1 MQYDITSY
9 NIISSYVRLLHNV
22 LVFPCFFPAFCLLE
36 LLSSFLFD
44 VLSNALILP
53 YLTSPY
59 LTLPYQLILINPVVS
74 FTFFKLTNIC
84 SVGDLNHTSTDTG
97 MRMGSGYGIGS
108 GSPLIQ
114 GQGRGHGV
122 DDKNALLAS
131 TFLLSPFPLGSRS
144 K

>member
-1 MQYDITSY
+1 MILHH
-9 NIISSYVRLLHNV
+9 IILYHLMSGYFIMS
-22 LVFPCFFPAFCLLE
+22 
-36 LLSSFLFD
+36 LSSLAFPLPSVFSNSFPLFSSMYCPMP
-44 VLSNALILP
+44 LSYLI
-53 YLTSPY
+53 SPY

-97 MRMGSGYGIGS
+97 MRMGSGSGIDS